1 MTSTNSMRSV
11 PEMNLNINQLKV
23 IWIVGATERLATLG
37 FLSPDVPLQLSQSCI
52 DIFLEADN
60 LRNKLFSNET
70 EIGEI
75 FSIMARK
82 ESEEEISDDDLRQ
95 MVRLLLEYK
104 NNRTEM
110 VKYALSHSCV

>member
-11 PEMNLNINQLKV
+11 PEMNLNIHDLKL

-37 FLSPDVPLQLSQSCI
+37 FLSPELPLQLSQSCI
-52 DIFLEADN
+52 DIFLEVDN
-60 LRNKLFSNET
+60 HLDKLFPDET

-82 ESEEEISDDDLRQ
+82 ESEEEISDVDLRQ

-110 VKYALSHSCV
+110 VKHALSRSCV